1 MELHW
6 LPLGAGGSFV
16 RLNGRA
22 FEAAQAH
29 LDGRTP
35 MDLYHSALTLHCDG
49 VRTVVEM
56 TPSFGGPGTDRGVVV
71 TGPVGVRGVAGVKL
85 LRYEIRCWR
94 DGSISD
100 IGEAAGDP
108 LRLSDSAD
116 DARRIIALAPDVP
129 PLTWGRDERNA
140 GEMWNS
146 NSVIAWLVKRAG
158 LAAEQVRPPRG
169 GRAPGWRA
177 GVTVARHREGGSR

>member
-1 MELHW
+1 M
-6 LPLGAGGSFV
+6 
-16 RLNGRA
+16 
-22 FEAAQAH
+22 
-29 LDGRTP
+29 
-35 MDLYHSALTLHCDG
+35 
-49 VRTVVEM
+49 EM

-71 TGPVGVRGVAGVKL
+71 TGPVGRARRRRRQAAALRDPLLARREHQRHRRGG
-85 LRYEIRCWR
+85 
-94 DGSISD
+94 
-100 IGEAAGDP
+100 GDP

-177 GVTVARHREGGSR
+177 GVTVARHREGGPR